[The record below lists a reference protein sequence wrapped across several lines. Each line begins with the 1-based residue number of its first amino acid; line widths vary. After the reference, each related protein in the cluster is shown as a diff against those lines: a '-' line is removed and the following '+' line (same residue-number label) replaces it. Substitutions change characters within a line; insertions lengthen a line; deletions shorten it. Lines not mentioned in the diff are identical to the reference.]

1 MAKNG
6 FSISNR
12 LAFDAEGISANK
24 TLTVDDCG
32 KRFEIINDSF
42 TVTLPDPAE
51 AGDGWNVRIYNG
63 GANNY
68 TISGSAAGNLFVV
81 GMGAEDGAS
90 YPATLATPADT
101 APNGSSAISF
111 AVPGNQ
117 KQGDQVYITC
127 GHYDGADASAYY
139 VRLQTAQANAATL
152 IS

>member
-12 LAFDAEGISANK
+12 LAFNESIGANK

-32 KRFEIINDSF
+32 KRFEVTDDIL
-42 TVTLPDPAE
+42 VTLPDPAV
-51 AGDGWNVRIYNG
+51 AGDGWNVRIYNAG
-63 GANNY
+63 SNNY

-81 GMGAEDGAS
+81 GMGAADGAS
-90 YPATLATPADT
+90 YPATAATPADT
-101 APNGSSAISF
+101 APAGSTAINF
-111 AVPGNQ
+111 AAAGSGS
-117 KQGDQVYITC
+117 QGDQVYIVC

-139 VRLQTAQANAATL
+139 VRLQTEKADAATL